1 MIKYNLLL
9 YLFAPYLIIKVIANA
24 IKRKNGVSF
33 ILQRLGLSK
42 IKKTKNVI
50 WLHASSIGETRLA
63 ILIYK
68 SLEKKEGNSKF
79 LITTTT
85 KSSSK
90 LVNEIDGDVEHLYLP
105 IDWYFTTK
113 RFIKSINP
121 SICIIVETEI
131 WPNLLQLCKE
141 NNIPSIIVNARL
153 SKKTTDINRFIKS
166 IYRISL
172 SNLTKIMCKSEV
184 EKKKYIEL
192 GADPK
197 NVEVIGNLKFIEYS
211 ITKNNE
217 DIIKRKY
224 VLAASTHQDEERQI
238 IVEWLK
244 LKERKILLVVVP
256 RHPERLGDILS
267 DLPLSMINISIR
279 SKGEPIKK
287 NTQIYIA
294 DTYGELNGLFEH
306 CEFIFMGGS
315 LVDHGGQNFLEAAA
329 YGKTIIVGPYMY
341 NFITETEEFLKNN
354 CMLMVKNSTTLKHL
368 FEKLIKSKQ
377 RRELFGSNAKKL
389 LESKKG
395 IIDNYS
401 RNIKS
406 LMS

>member
-1 MIKYNLLL
+1 MIKYNLLI

-33 ILQRLGLSK
+33 ILQRLGLNK
-42 IKKTKNVI
+42 IKKTKDVI

-68 SLEKKEGNSKF
+68 SLKRNKANSKF

-85 KSSSK
+85 KSSFK
-90 LVNEIDGDVEHLYLP
+90 LVNEIGGDIEHFYLP

-121 SICIIVETEI
+121 SICIIIETEI
-131 WPNLLQLCKE
+131 WPNLIQICKK

-153 SKKTTDINRFIKS
+153 SKKTTDINKFIKS

-192 GADPK
+192 GADSK
-197 NVEVIGNLKFIEYS
+197 NVEVTGNLKFIEYS

-244 LKERKILLVVVP
+244 LKERKTLLVVVP

-267 DLPLSMINISIR
+267 DLPLLMINISIR
-279 SKGEPIKK
+279 SQGEPIKK

-306 CEFIFMGGS
+306 CEFVFMGGS

-341 NFITETEEFLKNN
+341 NFITETEEFLKKN
-354 CMLMVKNSTTLKHL
+354 CMLMVKNSKTLKHL
-368 FEKLIKSKQ
+368 FEKLIRSKQ

-395 IIDNYS
+395 IIDDYS
-401 RNIKS
+401 KNILLLIS
-406 LMS
+406 

>member
-1 MIKYNLLL
+1 
-9 YLFAPYLIIKVIANA
+9 
-24 IKRKNGVSF
+24 
-33 ILQRLGLSK
+33 
-42 IKKTKNVI
+42 
-50 WLHASSIGETRLA
+50 
-63 ILIYK
+63 
-68 SLEKKEGNSKF
+68 
-79 LITTTT
+79 
-85 KSSSK
+85 
-90 LVNEIDGDVEHLYLP
+90 
-105 IDWYFTTK
+105 
-113 RFIKSINP
+113 
-121 SICIIVETEI
+121 
-131 WPNLLQLCKE
+131 
-141 NNIPSIIVNARL
+141 
-153 SKKTTDINRFIKS
+153 
-166 IYRISL
+166 
-172 SNLTKIMCKSEV
+172 MCKSEV